1 MLAAIRLRLEPL
13 MFLGI
18 RKLFFLVSL
27 PVVLAANAAT
37 MTAVVVAVAALLSWT
52 ATGFLWLE

>member
-1 MLAAIRLRLEPL
+1 MSVATRLRLEPL
-13 MFLGI
+13 VFLGI

-27 PVVLAANAAT
+27 PVVLVANAAT
-37 MTAVVVAVAALLSWT
+37 MTAAAVAVAALPSWM